1 MKTKFKIKLDTEFEI
16 DLSDW
21 SFSDREKSKEND
33 FKHSILTAYFYD
45 IGFDEAELTVIEK
58 KETSLF
64 EVMGEMFKPK

>member
-1 MKTKFKIKLDTEFEI
+1 MKTKFRIKLDTEFEI

-21 SFSDREKSKEND
+21 SFSDREKTKEEY
-33 FKHSILTAYFYD
+33 FKKVILDLYFEKN
-45 IGFDEAELTVIEK
+45 GLDEVEINEV